1 MIYKNS
7 ECKRDFF
14 GLFYCSPSFLY
25 FGGVLNK
32 TIPLALVGYEMII
45 ANEARSAE
53 LAIIIS
59 YPTSARGIIV
69 KCYILHLNRGKRCED
84 MKDHHNFQ

>member
-25 FGGVLNK
+25 FGGVFNK
-32 TIPLALVGYEMII
+32 TIIPLALVGNEMII
-45 ANEARSAE
+45 ANSALRAS

-59 YPTSARGIIV
+59 YPTSPSGIIV
-69 KCYILHLNRGKRCED
+69 LLKTPPKYRKLGL
-84 MKDHHNFQ
+84 Q